1 MTTST
6 GISGLSA
13 MIAAAKI
20 DEIYEVVSAHKKQL
34 SSFGFTRGYL
44 GVSVFTYL
52 YAVHSGKKQYLD
64 DARDA
69 FDRACDMVD
78 SDPLKAYPQDFAG
91 LGAVA
96 QYLCQVSVLDIDPNI
111 FLSDIDAVLL
121 KKMRSELYVGNLGGF
136 SHGALGYGLYFLQRS
151 YYNRAFAQPVIEELV
166 QGIVRYAIPTDEG
179 CYWKSGLNGSHT
191 KPAIFSPNETTAV
204 LLFLARAIE
213 MGLCPADF
221 LEGIVNEA
229 IIYLDNQHTNLAK
242 PFRGTA
248 GNSSAPN
255 GDSRNGIFR
264 NGIFRNG
271 SGYAVMQEVSY
282 EVSREVNAET
292 AYALLR
298 TGAAFGNTAWT
309 REGLEM
315 LREYAKARRERA
327 SCMRDA
333 GIHAGAAGLA
343 LLFDR
348 SAQLTYDQ
356 TLENA
361 AHFWYRQILRF
372 DLHPD
377 GFAGYKTSENAWNMQ
392 KNLAFCE
399 GILGIGSALVKA
411 LHPEK
416 VNFDDLIWLL

>member
-13 MIAAAKI
+13 VIAAAKI
-20 DEIYEVVSAHKKQL
+20 DEIYEVVSTHKKQL
-34 SSFGFTRGYL
+34 GSFGFARGYL

-52 YAVHSGKKQYLD
+52 YAVHSGKKQYFD
-64 DARDA
+64 HARDA
-69 FDRACDMVD
+69 FDHACDMVD

-96 QYLCQVSVLDIDPNI
+96 QYLCRVSVLDLDPNV

-121 KKMRSELYVGNLGGF
+121 KKMRSELYIGNLGGF
-136 SHGALGYGLYFLQRS
+136 AHGALGYGLYFLERS

-166 QGIVRYAIPTDEG
+166 QGIVRYAIPTGEG
-179 CYWKSGLNGSHT
+179 CYWKSGLNGNHP
-191 KPAIFSPNETTAV
+191 KPALFSPSDTTAV

-229 IIYLDNQHTNLAK
+229 IIFLDNQHTNLTK
-242 PFRGTA
+242 PGKGLSSY
-248 GNSSAPN
+248 GNA
-255 GDSRNGIFR
+255 RNAY
-264 NGIFRNG
+264 NH
-271 SGYAVMQEVSY
+271 STTQEVD
-282 EVSREVNAET
+282 AET
-292 AYALLR
+292 AYAVLR
-298 TGAAFGNTAWT
+298 TGSAFRNPEWT

-315 LREYAKARRERA
+315 LRQFAKSRQTHLHCTKE
-327 SCMRDA
+327 A
-333 GIHAGAAGLA
+333 GIQFGAAGLA

-348 SAQLTYDQ
+348 VAQLTYDH
-356 TLENA
+356 TFESA
-361 AHFWYRQILRF
+361 ANFWYTQILKF

-377 GFAGYKTSENAWNMQ
+377 GLAGYKTSEHPWDIS

>member
-1 MTTST
+1 
-6 GISGLSA
+6 

-20 DEIYEVVSAHKKQL
+20 DEIFEVVRTHKKQL

-69 FDRACDMVD
+69 FYHACDMVD

-96 QYLCQVSVLDIDPNI
+96 QYLCQVSVLDLDPNI

-121 KKMRSELYVGNLGGF
+121 RKMRSELYIGNLGGF
-136 SHGALGYGLYFLQRS
+136 AHGALGYGLYFLQRC

-166 QGIVRYAIPTDEG
+166 QGIVRYAIPTGEG
-179 CYWKSGLNGSHT
+179 CYWKSGLNGNQA
-191 KPAIFSPNETTAV
+191 KPALFSPNETTAV

-229 IIYLDNQHTNLAK
+229 IIYLDNQHTNLTK
-242 PFRGTA
+242 PQKDTIYNG
-248 GNSSAPN
+248 SVPN
-255 GDSRNGIFR
+255 G
-264 NGIFRNG
+264 
-271 SGYAVMQEVSY
+271 
-282 EVSREVNAET
+282 NALHTET

-298 TGAAFGNTAWT
+298 SGGAFGNQAWT

-315 LREYAKARRERA
+315 MRKYAKYRQERA
-327 SCMRDA
+327 SCTREA
-333 GIHAGAAGLA
+333 GIHNGAAGLA

-348 SAQLTYDQ
+348 ASQLTYDE

-361 AHFWYRQILRF
+361 AHFWYKQILRF

-377 GFAGYKTSENAWNMQ
+377 GFAGYKTAENSWNVQ
-392 KNLAFCE
+392 KNIAFCE
-399 GILGIGSALVKA
+399 GILGIGSVLVRA
-411 LHPEK
+411 LHPGK
-416 VNFDDLIWLL
+416 VSFDDLMWLL